1 MWVKYIHTLKIS
13 EKVRK
18 KKKQQQQQ
26 KLYIKIKKQKKLF
39 IS

>member
-1 MWVKYIHTLKIS
+1 MGKVYSYFENIRES
-13 EKVRK
+13 EEK
-18 KKKQQQQQ
+18 KQQQQQQ

>member
-1 MWVKYIHTLKIS
+1 MGKVYSYFENIRES
-13 EKVRK
+13 EE

>member
-1 MWVKYIHTLKIS
+1 MGKVYSYFENIRES
-13 EKVRK
+13 EE

-26 KLYIKIKKQKKLF
+26 KLYIKIKTQKKLF